1 MTKLRNRYVDINIT
15 RDTMPMRL
23 AGTMP
28 MTLLFVGAD
37 LEHAYYTT
45 AKDAKEAV
53 ELAILED
60 STESKEKVMR
70 AIDVMF
76 MQAQHHETLGVV
88 GIETEG
94 GLQGLLDSQEPF
106 GTSYRIADLGTTT
119 EGKDAIAE
127 WVANKTLFY
136 YPTFLD
142 ISELSDFVETHSSN
156 DHVIPMI
163 HDEDELLG
171 VGLAALAS
179 GNFFGRWWQ
188 KFKSVNGV
196 AVTKFKADE
205 IDTIEL
211 IGGNTY
217 IRVSGRNVISDGKVT
232 SGEFA
237 DVIETEHYLID
248 HLRQKMWGI
257 LTGNDKVPYTQKGI
271 DLFHGGMRSVLD
283 LATDEGILATDE
295 QGGATYQT
303 SAPRRD
309 EINVEYVKARV
320 LPDLKFVAIPTGAI
334 GSVKIEGHLTFD
346 MGVAVDG

>member
-15 RDTMPMRL
+15 RDTMPMSL

-28 MTLLFVGAD
+28 MSLLFVGAD
-37 LEHAYYTT
+37 LEHAYYKT

-53 ELAILED
+53 ELAFLED

-70 AIDVMF
+70 AVDVMF
-76 MQAQHHETLGVV
+76 MQTQHYKTLGVV
-88 GIETEG
+88 GIETEDD
-94 GLQGLLDSQEPF
+94 LQDLLDSQEPF
-106 GTSYRIADLGTTT
+106 GTSYRIADLGTTA

-142 ISELSDFVETHSSN
+142 ISELSDFVETHSAN

-205 IDTIEL
+205 INAIEA

-237 DVIETEHYLID
+237 DIVETEHYLVD
-248 HLRQKMWGI
+248 NLRQRMWDI
-257 LTGNDKVPYTQKGI
+257 LVENDKVPYTQKGI
-271 DLFHGGMRSVLD
+271 DLFHAGVRSALD

-320 LPDLKFVAIPTGAI
+320 LPDLKFTAIPTGAI